1 MKTLLHINKHAKAFS
16 NKTEIPTDLSLYIH
30 WPYCEF
36 KCNFCNF
43 NKYVDINSPNSKV
56 ESSILKEIQH
66 RLRKERDRRIK
77 SIYFGGGTPSLSSP
91 RFVSEVINLVSKMC
105 ILPSDTE
112 ITLETNPTLVEIEKM
127 KSFHFAG
134 INRCSIGIQ
143 SFKDSILSWMGRDH
157 TGRDAVQAIET
168 ARKIFNTGVTY
179 DLIYGVP
186 NQTTESFKKEL
197 EYALSLSS
205 YHLSIYQLTVE
216 FGTRLHKDI
225 KAGSIKLPDVDTLA
239 DMYETAFEVSKNQGV
254 NRYEVSN
261 YAKGSN
267 LEGKHN
273 RHYWEGGDYIGV
285 GPGSHSRY
293 TISDDP
299 GNGKISTI
307 NIRDPK
313 SYMESVAT
321 VNHAIAKRVDIS
333 SRDELEELI
342 VFGLRT
348 IYGVKNSSIDRITN
362 GRKSLKNIFGLETV
376 QRYIDDGY
384 LEWVLNES
392 DNQTTRSNLKLE
404 GKIPNAL
411 VPTNKGMQV
420 IDTITLELISTLQY
434 P

>member
-1 MKTLLHINKHAKAFS
+1 
-16 NKTEIPTDLSLYIH
+16 
-30 WPYCEF
+30 
-36 KCNFCNF
+36 
-43 NKYVDINSPNSKV
+43 
-56 ESSILKEIQH
+56 
-66 RLRKERDRRIK
+66 
-77 SIYFGGGTPSLSSP
+77 
-91 RFVSEVINLVSKMC
+91 
-105 ILPSDTE
+105 
-112 ITLETNPTLVEIEKM
+112 
-127 KSFHFAG
+127 
-134 INRCSIGIQ
+134 
-143 SFKDSILSWMGRDH
+143 
-157 TGRDAVQAIET
+157 
-168 ARKIFNTGVTY
+168 
-179 DLIYGVP
+179 
-186 NQTTESFKKEL
+186 
-197 EYALSLSS
+197 
-205 YHLSIYQLTVE
+205 
-216 FGTRLHKDI
+216 
-225 KAGSIKLPDVDTLA
+225 
-239 DMYETAFEVSKNQGV
+239 MYETAFEVSKNQGV

-273 RHYWEGGDYIGV
+273 KHYWEGGDYIGV

-392 DNQTTRSNLKLE
+392 DNQMTRSNLKLE